1 MLPLKQKMTVSRKFF
16 RYNSIKFVPTVR
28 SFKEL
33 FLKILLPGGEVW
45 SISWN
50 SSGFYAII
58 WYLWN
63 FKIAL
68 LTHLDSL
75 LKNVALILSLSTLDL
90 LCGTSK
96 LLCSVSLDQI
106 IQDFKGFID
115 RISCFF
121 TEICSVD
128 FVFLHSL
135 LISLDQQFVAFT
147 KIHYFRPCLYSR

>member
-1 MLPLKQKMTVSRKFF
+1 MTVSRKFF
-16 RYNSIKFVPTVR
+16 RCNSIKFFPTVR

-33 FLKILLPGGEVW
+33 FLKILLPGGEMW

-63 FKIAL
+63 IKIAL

-75 LKNVALILSLSTLDL
+75 LKNVALILTFNVGFALRN
-90 LCGTSK
+90 
-96 LLCSVSLDQI
+96 
-106 IQDFKGFID
+106 FKTALINFFNFIGSNT

-121 TEICSVD
+121 TKICMVD
-128 FVFLHSL
+128 GFF
-135 LISLDQQFVAFT
+135 FFT
-147 KIHYFRPCLYSR
+147 LFDFH